1 MRFSGV
7 LNAVERVFWGFILR
21 FIHFTRGQVRVESCI
36 FRTSPYHVRVQT
48 EKDGFLPVFMSV
60 FVKKTP
66 KFIKWGYHVRVY
78 YVFMLFF
85 ILLFHK
91 VYFLTCNFFEKKQ
104 KKCP

>member
-1 MRFSGV
+1 MPFSGI
-7 LNAVERVFWGFILR
+7 LNAVERVFGGLSCVLSILQG
-21 FIHFTRGQVRVESCI
+21 GQVRVESCI
-36 FRTSPYHVRVQT
+36 FRISPYHVRVQT
-48 EKDGFLPVFMSV
+48 EKDSFLPVFMSV

-91 VYFLTCNFFEKKQ
+91 VYFLTCNFFEKK
-104 KKCP
+104 

>member
-36 FRTSPYHVRVQT
+36 FRISPYHVRVQT

-60 FVKKTP
+60 FVKKTAKIHKMGLP
-66 KFIKWGYHVRVY
+66 CTSLLRFYAIFHSFVSQG
-78 YVFMLFF
+78 LFF
-85 ILLFHK
+85 NLQLF
-91 VYFLTCNFFEKKQ
+91 
-104 KKCP
+104 